1 MVVETYLSGVL
12 KALIAFVV
20 IMIMTRWL
28 NKEQLSQLTFYDWIV
43 GITIGSIA
51 GNLATDP
58 EGRTLEHIVVLVVFS
73 AAAFFTGLITEKS
86 RPLRKIIEGE
96 PTVVIHNGRILE
108 HNMAKLHYNVD
119 NLLSQLR
126 QKNVF
131 NIEDVE
137 FALLEGNGGL
147 SVLLKSQKRPLT
159 PSDLGVPTGY
169 EGLSSEIIVDGRV
182 IYQNLKQNQLDEQ
195 WLITELRKRGYNS
208 PRDIVLA
215 TLSSDGQLYIDDKK
229 DETEHMA
236 DVSD

>member
-1 MVVETYLSGVL
+1 METYLSGVL

-43 GITIGSIA
+43 GITIGSMA
-51 GNLATDP
+51 ANLTNEP
-58 EGRTLEHIVVLVVFS
+58 EGRILEHVVILVVFS
-73 AAAFFTGLITEKS
+73 AAAYLTGMMTVKS
-86 RPLRKIIEGE
+86 RPLRKLIEGE

-119 NLLSQLR
+119 NLLNQLR
-126 QKNVF
+126 EKNVF

-159 PSDLGVPTGY
+159 PSDLGIPTSY
-169 EGLSSEIIVDGRV
+169 EGLSSEIIVDGQV
-182 IYQNLKQNQLDEQ
+182 IYQNLKQNNLDEQ
-195 WLITELRKRGYNS
+195 WLIAELRKRGYNS

-215 TLSSDGQLYIDDKK
+215 TLSSDGELYIDNKK
-229 DETEHMA
+229 DGTEHMV

>member
-1 MVVETYLSGVL
+1 METYLFGVL
-12 KALIAFVV
+12 KALLAFVV
-20 IMIMTRWL
+20 VLVLARWL

-43 GITIGSIA
+43 GITIGSMA
-51 GNLATDP
+51 ANLTNEP
-58 EGRTLEHIVVLVVFS
+58 EGRILEHVVILVVFS
-73 AAAFFTGLITEKS
+73 AAAYLTGMMTVKS
-86 RPLRKIIEGE
+86 RPLRKLIEGE

-119 NLLSQLR
+119 NLLNQLR
-126 QKNVF
+126 EKNVF

-159 PSDLGVPTGY
+159 PSDLGIPTSY
-169 EGLSSEIIVDGRV
+169 EGLSSEIIVDGQV
-182 IYQNLKQNQLDEQ
+182 IYQNLKQNNLDEQ
-195 WLITELRKRGYNS
+195 WLIAELRKRGYNS

-215 TLSSDGQLYIDDKK
+215 TLSSDGELYIDNKK
-229 DETEHMA
+229 DGTEHMV

>member
-1 MVVETYLSGVL
+1 L
-12 KALIAFVV
+12 A
-20 IMIMTRWL
+20 RWL

-43 GITIGSIA
+43 GITIGSMA
-51 GNLATDP
+51 ANLTNEP
-58 EGRTLEHIVVLVVFS
+58 EGRILEHVVILVVFS
-73 AAAFFTGLITEKS
+73 AAAYLTGMMTVKS
-86 RPLRKIIEGE
+86 RPLRKLIEGE

-119 NLLSQLR
+119 NLLNQLR
-126 QKNVF
+126 EKNVF

-159 PSDLGVPTGY
+159 PSDLGIPTSY
-169 EGLSSEIIVDGRV
+169 EGLSSEIIVDGQV
-182 IYQNLKQNQLDEQ
+182 IYQNLKQNNLDEQ
-195 WLITELRKRGYNS
+195 WLIAELRKRGYNS

-215 TLSSDGQLYIDDKK
+215 TLSSDGELYIDNKK
-229 DETEHMA
+229 DGTEHMV

>member
-1 MVVETYLSGVL
+1 LVVETYFFGVL
-12 KALIAFVV
+12 KALLAFVV
-20 IMIMTRWL
+20 ILILARWL

-43 GITIGSIA
+43 GITIGSMA
-51 GNLATDP
+51 ANLTNEP
-58 EGRTLEHIVVLVVFS
+58 EGRILEHVVILVVFS
-73 AAAFFTGLITEKS
+73 AAAYLTGMMTVKS
-86 RPLRKIIEGE
+86 RPLRKLIEGE

-119 NLLSQLR
+119 NLLNQLR
-126 QKNVF
+126 EKNVF

-195 WLITELRKRGYNS
+195 WLISELRKRGYNS

-229 DETEHMA
+229 DETEHMV

>member
-1 MVVETYLSGVL
+1 VETYLFGVL
-12 KALIAFVV
+12 KALLAFVV
-20 IMIMTRWL
+20 VLVLARWL

-43 GITIGSIA
+43 GITIGSMA
-51 GNLATDP
+51 ANLTNEP
-58 EGRTLEHIVVLVVFS
+58 EGRILEHVVILVVFS
-73 AAAFFTGLITEKS
+73 AAAYLTGMMTVKS
-86 RPLRKIIEGE
+86 RPLRKLIEGE

-119 NLLSQLR
+119 NLLNQLR
-126 QKNVF
+126 EKNVF

-159 PSDLGVPTGY
+159 PSDLGIPTSY
-169 EGLSSEIIVDGRV
+169 EGLSSEIIVDGQV
-182 IYQNLKQNQLDEQ
+182 IYQNLKQNNLDEQ
-195 WLITELRKRGYNS
+195 WLIAELRKRGYNS

-215 TLSSDGQLYIDDKK
+215 TLSSDGELYIDNKK
-229 DETEHMA
+229 DGTEHMV

>member
-1 MVVETYLSGVL
+1 METYLFGVL

-20 IMIMTRWL
+20 ILIMARWL

-51 GNLATDP
+51 ANLATDP
-58 EGRTLEHIVVLVVFS
+58 EGRTLEHVVVLVVFS
-73 AAAFFTGLITEKS
+73 ATAYLTGMITEKS
-86 RPLRKIIEGE
+86 RPLRKLIEGE

-108 HNMAKLHYNVD
+108 HNIAKLHYNVD

-159 PSDLGVPTGY
+159 PSDLGVPTRY

>member
-1 MVVETYLSGVL
+1 METYFFGVL
-12 KALIAFVV
+12 KALLAFVV
-20 IMIMTRWL
+20 ILILARWL

-43 GITIGSIA
+43 GITIGSMA
-51 GNLATDP
+51 ANLTNEP
-58 EGRTLEHIVVLVVFS
+58 EGRILEHVVILVVFS
-73 AAAFFTGLITEKS
+73 AAAYLTGMMTVKS
-86 RPLRKIIEGE
+86 RPLRKLIEGE

-119 NLLSQLR
+119 NLLNQLR
-126 QKNVF
+126 EKNVF

-195 WLITELRKRGYNS
+195 WLISELRKRGYNS

-229 DETEHMA
+229 DETEHMV

>member
-1 MVVETYLSGVL
+1 METYLFGVL

-20 IMIMTRWL
+20 ILIMARWL

-43 GITIGSIA
+43 GITIGSMA
-51 GNLATDP
+51 ANLTNEP
-58 EGRTLEHIVVLVVFS
+58 EGRILEHVVILVVFS
-73 AAAFFTGLITEKS
+73 AAAYLTGMMTVKS
-86 RPLRKIIEGE
+86 RPLRKLIEGE

-119 NLLSQLR
+119 NLLNQLR
-126 QKNVF
+126 EKNVF

-159 PSDLGVPTGY
+159 PSDLGIPTSY
-169 EGLSSEIIVDGRV
+169 EGLSSEIIVDGQV
-182 IYQNLKQNQLDEQ
+182 IYQNLKQNNLDEQ
-195 WLITELRKRGYNS
+195 WLIAELRKRGYNS

-215 TLSSDGQLYIDDKK
+215 TLSSDGELYIDNKK
-229 DETEHMA
+229 DGTEHMV

>member
-1 MVVETYLSGVL
+1 METYLFGVL

-20 IMIMTRWL
+20 ILIMARWL

-51 GNLATDP
+51 ANLATDP

-108 HNMAKLHYNVD
+108 HNIAKLHYNVD

-195 WLITELRKRGYNS
+195 WLISELRKRGYNS

-229 DETEHMA
+229 DETEHMV

>member
-1 MVVETYLSGVL
+1 METYFFGVL
-12 KALIAFVV
+12 KALLAFVV
-20 IMIMTRWL
+20 ILILARWL

-43 GITIGSIA
+43 GITIGSMA
-51 GNLATDP
+51 ANLTNEP
-58 EGRTLEHIVVLVVFS
+58 EGRILEHVVILVVFS
-73 AAAFFTGLITEKS
+73 AAAYLTGMMTVKS
-86 RPLRKIIEGE
+86 RPLRKLIEGE

-119 NLLSQLR
+119 NLLNQLR
-126 QKNVF
+126 EKNVF

-159 PSDLGVPTGY
+159 PSDLGIPTSY
-169 EGLSSEIIVDGRV
+169 EGLSSEIIVDGQV
-182 IYQNLKQNQLDEQ
+182 IYQNLKQNNLDEQ
-195 WLITELRKRGYNS
+195 WLIAELRKRGYNS

-215 TLSSDGQLYIDDKK
+215 TLSSDGELYIDDKK
-229 DETEHMA
+229 DETEHMV

>member
-1 MVVETYLSGVL
+1 METYLFGVL

-20 IMIMTRWL
+20 ILILARWL

-43 GITIGSIA
+43 GITIGSMA
-51 GNLATDP
+51 ANLTNEP
-58 EGRTLEHIVVLVVFS
+58 EGRILEHVVILVVFS
-73 AAAFFTGLITEKS
+73 AAAYLTGMMTVKS
-86 RPLRKIIEGE
+86 RPLRKLIEGE

-119 NLLSQLR
+119 NLLNQLR
-126 QKNVF
+126 EKNVF

-159 PSDLGVPTGY
+159 PSDLGIPTSY
-169 EGLSSEIIVDGRV
+169 EGLSSEIIVDGQV
-182 IYQNLKQNQLDEQ
+182 IYQNLKQNNLDEQ
-195 WLITELRKRGYNS
+195 WLIAELRKRGYNS

-215 TLSSDGQLYIDDKK
+215 TLSSDGELYIDNKK
-229 DETEHMA
+229 DGTEHMV

>member
-1 MVVETYLSGVL
+1 METYFFGVL

-20 IMIMTRWL
+20 ILILARWL

-43 GITIGSIA
+43 GITIGSMA
-51 GNLATDP
+51 ANLTNEP
-58 EGRTLEHIVVLVVFS
+58 EGRILEHVVILVVFS
-73 AAAFFTGLITEKS
+73 AAAYLTGMMTVKS
-86 RPLRKIIEGE
+86 RPLRKLIEGE

-119 NLLSQLR
+119 NLLNQLR
-126 QKNVF
+126 EKNVF

-159 PSDLGVPTGY
+159 PSDLGIPTSY
-169 EGLSSEIIVDGRV
+169 EGLSSEIIVDGQV
-182 IYQNLKQNQLDEQ
+182 IYQNLKQNNLDEQ
-195 WLITELRKRGYNS
+195 WLIAELRKRGYNS

-215 TLSSDGQLYIDDKK
+215 TLSSDGELYIDNKK
-229 DETEHMA
+229 DGTEHMV

>member
-1 MVVETYLSGVL
+1 METYFFGVL

-20 IMIMTRWL
+20 ILILARCL

-43 GITIGSIA
+43 GITIGSMA
-51 GNLATDP
+51 ANLTNEP
-58 EGRTLEHIVVLVVFS
+58 EGRILEHVVILVVFS
-73 AAAFFTGLITEKS
+73 AAAYLTGMMTVKS
-86 RPLRKIIEGE
+86 RPLRKLIEGE

-119 NLLSQLR
+119 NLLNQLR
-126 QKNVF
+126 EKNVF

-159 PSDLGVPTGY
+159 PSDLGIPTSY
-169 EGLSSEIIVDGRV
+169 EGLSSEIIVDGQV
-182 IYQNLKQNQLDEQ
+182 IYQNLKQNNLDEQ
-195 WLITELRKRGYNS
+195 WLIAELRKRGYNS

-215 TLSSDGQLYIDDKK
+215 TLSSDGELYIDNKK
-229 DETEHMA
+229 DGTEHMV

>member
-1 MVVETYLSGVL
+1 VETYFFGVL
-12 KALIAFVV
+12 KALLAFVV
-20 IMIMTRWL
+20 ILILARWL

-43 GITIGSIA
+43 GITIGSMA
-51 GNLATDP
+51 ANLTNEP
-58 EGRTLEHIVVLVVFS
+58 EGRILEHVVILVVFS
-73 AAAFFTGLITEKS
+73 AAAYLTGMMTVKS
-86 RPLRKIIEGE
+86 RPLRKLIEGE

-119 NLLSQLR
+119 NLLNQLR
-126 QKNVF
+126 EKNVF

-159 PSDLGVPTGY
+159 PSDLGIPTSY
-169 EGLSSEIIVDGRV
+169 EGLSSEIIVDGQV
-182 IYQNLKQNQLDEQ
+182 IYQNLKQNNLDEQ
-195 WLITELRKRGYNS
+195 WLIAELRKRGYNS

-215 TLSSDGQLYIDDKK
+215 TLSSDGELYIDNKK
-229 DETEHMA
+229 DGTEHMV

>member
-1 MVVETYLSGVL
+1 MVVETYLFGVL

-20 IMIMTRWL
+20 ILILARWL

-43 GITIGSIA
+43 GITIGSMA
-51 GNLATDP
+51 ANLTNEP
-58 EGRTLEHIVVLVVFS
+58 EGRILEHVVILVVFS
-73 AAAFFTGLITEKS
+73 AAAYLTGMMTVKS
-86 RPLRKIIEGE
+86 RPLRKLIEGE

-119 NLLSQLR
+119 NLLNQLR
-126 QKNVF
+126 EKNVF

-195 WLITELRKRGYNS
+195 WLISELRKRGYNS

-229 DETEHMA
+229 DETEHMV

>member
-1 MVVETYLSGVL
+1 METYFFGVL
-12 KALIAFVV
+12 KALLAFVV
-20 IMIMTRWL
+20 ILILARWL

-43 GITIGSIA
+43 GITIGSMA
-51 GNLATDP
+51 ANLTNEP
-58 EGRTLEHIVVLVVFS
+58 EGRILEHVVILVVFS
-73 AAAFFTGLITEKS
+73 AAAYLTGMMTVKS
-86 RPLRKIIEGE
+86 RPLRKLIEGE

-108 HNMAKLHYNVD
+108 HNIAKLHYNVD

-195 WLITELRKRGYNS
+195 WLISELRKRGYNS

-215 TLSSDGQLYIDDKK
+215 TLSSDGQLYIDNKK
-229 DETEHMA
+229 DGTEHMV

>member
-1 MVVETYLSGVL
+1 METYLFGVL

-20 IMIMTRWL
+20 ILILARWL

-43 GITIGSIA
+43 GITIGSMA
-51 GNLATDP
+51 ANLTTEP
-58 EGRTLEHIVVLVVFS
+58 EGRILEHVVILVVFS
-73 AAAFFTGLITEKS
+73 AAAYLTGMMTVKS
-86 RPLRKIIEGE
+86 RPLRKLIEGE

-119 NLLSQLR
+119 NLLNQLR
-126 QKNVF
+126 EKNVF

-159 PSDLGVPTGY
+159 PSDLGIPTSY
-169 EGLSSEIIVDGRV
+169 EGLSSEIIVDGQV
-182 IYQNLKQNQLDEQ
+182 IYQNLKQNNLDEQ
-195 WLITELRKRGYNS
+195 WLISELRKRGYNS

-215 TLSSDGQLYIDDKK
+215 TLSSDGELYIDNKK
-229 DETEHMA
+229 DETEHMV

>member
-1 MVVETYLSGVL
+1 METYLSGVL

-51 GNLATDP
+51 ANLATDP
-58 EGRTLEHIVVLVVFS
+58 EGRTLEHVVVLVVFS
-73 AAAFFTGLITEKS
+73 ATAYLTGMITEKS
-86 RPLRKIIEGE
+86 RPLRKLIEGE

-108 HNMAKLHYNVD
+108 HNIAKLHYNVD

-159 PSDLGVPTGY
+159 PSDLGVPTRY

>member
-1 MVVETYLSGVL
+1 METYLFGVL
-12 KALIAFVV
+12 KALLAFVV
-20 IMIMTRWL
+20 ILILARWL

-43 GITIGSIA
+43 GITIGSMA
-51 GNLATDP
+51 ANLTNEP
-58 EGRTLEHIVVLVVFS
+58 EGRILEHVVILVVFS
-73 AAAFFTGLITEKS
+73 AAAYLTGMMTVKS
-86 RPLRKIIEGE
+86 RPLRKLIEGE

-119 NLLSQLR
+119 NLLNQLR
-126 QKNVF
+126 EKNVF

-159 PSDLGVPTGY
+159 PSDLGIPTSY
-169 EGLSSEIIVDGRV
+169 EGLSSEIIVDGQV
-182 IYQNLKQNQLDEQ
+182 IYQNLKQNNLDEQ
-195 WLITELRKRGYNS
+195 WLIAELRKRGYNS

-215 TLSSDGQLYIDDKK
+215 TLSSDGELYIDNKK
-229 DETEHMA
+229 DGTEHMV

>member
-1 MVVETYLSGVL
+1 METYFFGVL
-12 KALIAFVV
+12 KALLAFVV
-20 IMIMTRWL
+20 ILILARWL

-43 GITIGSIA
+43 GITIGSMA
-51 GNLATDP
+51 ANLTNEP
-58 EGRTLEHIVVLVVFS
+58 EGRILEHVVILVVFS
-73 AAAFFTGLITEKS
+73 AAAYLTGMMTVKS
-86 RPLRKIIEGE
+86 RPLRKLIEGE

-119 NLLSQLR
+119 NLLNQLR
-126 QKNVF
+126 EKNVF

-159 PSDLGVPTGY
+159 PSDLGIPTSY
-169 EGLSSEIIVDGRV
+169 EGLSSEIIVDGQV
-182 IYQNLKQNQLDEQ
+182 IYQNLKQNNLDEQ
-195 WLITELRKRGYNS
+195 WLIAELRKRGYNS

-215 TLSSDGQLYIDDKK
+215 TLSSDGELYIDNKK
-229 DETEHMA
+229 DGTEHMV

>member
-1 MVVETYLSGVL
+1 METYFFGVL
-12 KALIAFVV
+12 KALLAFVV
-20 IMIMTRWL
+20 VLVLARWL

-43 GITIGSIA
+43 GITIGSMA
-51 GNLATDP
+51 ANLTNEP
-58 EGRTLEHIVVLVVFS
+58 EGRILEHVVILVVFS
-73 AAAFFTGLITEKS
+73 AAAYLTGMMTVKS
-86 RPLRKIIEGE
+86 RPLRKLIEGE

-119 NLLSQLR
+119 NLLNQLR
-126 QKNVF
+126 EKNVF

-159 PSDLGVPTGY
+159 PSDLGIPTSY
-169 EGLSSEIIVDGRV
+169 EGLSSEIIVDGQV
-182 IYQNLKQNQLDEQ
+182 IYQNLKQNNLDEQ
-195 WLITELRKRGYNS
+195 WLIAELRKRGYNS

-215 TLSSDGQLYIDDKK
+215 TLSSDGELYIDNKK
-229 DETEHMA
+229 DGTEHMV

>member
-1 MVVETYLSGVL
+1 METYFFGVL

-20 IMIMTRWL
+20 ILILARWL

-43 GITIGSIA
+43 GITIGSMA
-51 GNLATDP
+51 ANLTNEP
-58 EGRTLEHIVVLVVFS
+58 EGRILEHVVILVVFS
-73 AAAFFTGLITEKS
+73 AAAYLTGMMTVKS
-86 RPLRKIIEGE
+86 RPLRKLIEGE

-119 NLLSQLR
+119 NLLNQLR
-126 QKNVF
+126 EKNVF

-159 PSDLGVPTGY
+159 PSDLGIPTSY
-169 EGLSSEIIVDGRV
+169 EGLSSEIIVDGQV
-182 IYQNLKQNQLDEQ
+182 IYQNLKQNNLDEQ
-195 WLITELRKRGYNS
+195 WLIAELRKRGYSS

-215 TLSSDGQLYIDDKK
+215 TLSSDGELYIDNKK
-229 DETEHMA
+229 DGTEHMV